1 MQGLEPVGKSKTGRP
16 PLYFGWYVLAT
27 TIFIGIVTT
36 GAGSSFGIFVVPLE
50 KEFGWDRFTV
60 TLAVSLGALVN
71 GVTQPFLGRAFD
83 VLGARKVILVSL
95 SVYGLA
101 ITLLSLTFH
110 LLFLVF
116 ILGFVAPFALSGT
129 SLTNTGAL
137 VAKWFQRKRATVV
150 GFNAAGLSSGGLL
163 LVPFAMYVLQA
174 TNWRIAWAALGLII
188 LVLAVP
194 MAFLFI
200 RDDPAKL
207 GLQPDGEAAVPDEV
221 TSETSSR
228 HLGPLE
234 IGEPGMWARSLR
246 SWPLWQMSG
255 SYAVCGFTTFI
266 LSVHFVPYA
275 IDQGIAP
282 GTAATIFGFM
292 MGLNLLG
299 TTGAGMLADR
309 IGGRKNVLAL
319 VYLLRGGAYVL
330 LLLVPST
337 MGLWAFAA
345 VAGFSW
351 VATASLTTTLT
362 AEVYGLRALGT
373 VSGLS
378 LLMHQIGGSAS
389 VVFAALLYDL
399 TGSYTI
405 PFAVAGA
412 LLFPAAL
419 SAFSI
424 NERRYSIRYQEM
436 APATAAD

>member
-1 MQGLEPVGKSKTGRP
+1 MNSSQASKP
-16 PLYFGWYVLAT
+16 PLYFGWYVLAA
-27 TIFIGIVTT
+27 TIFIGMVTT
-36 GAGSSFGIFVVPLE
+36 GAQSSFGIFVVPME

-71 GVTQPFLGRAFD
+71 GITQPFLGRLFD
-83 VLGARKVILVSL
+83 TLGARKVILVSL

-101 ITLLSLTFH
+101 ITLISLTFH

-116 ILGFVAPFALSGT
+116 ILGFVSPFALSGT
-129 SLTNTGAL
+129 SLNITGSL
-137 VAKWFQRKRATVV
+137 VAKWFRRMRGTVV
-150 GFNAAGLSSGGLL
+150 GFNAAGLSLGGFV
-163 LVPFAMYVLQA
+163 LVPLAMYVLQA
-174 TNWRIAWAALGLII
+174 THWRIAWAVLGLII

-200 RDDPAKL
+200 RDDPSKL
-207 GLQPDGEAAVPDEV
+207 GLEPDGDSEPADAATGEV
-221 TSETSSR
+221 TR
-228 HLGPLE
+228 RILGPLE
-234 IGEPGMWARSLR
+234 VLEPGKWAQSLR
-246 SWPLWQMSG
+246 SWPMWQMSG
-255 SYAVCGFTTFI
+255 SYAICGFTTFI

-275 IDQGIAP
+275 LDQGISE

-292 MGLNLLG
+292 MGLNILG
-299 TTGAGMLADR
+299 TTIAGMLSDR

-319 VYLLRGGAYVL
+319 VYLLRGGAYLL

-337 MGLWAFAA
+337 LGLWAFAA

-362 AEVYGLRALGT
+362 ADVYGLRALGT
-373 VSGLS
+373 ISGVS

-389 VVFAALLYDL
+389 VLFAALLYDL

-405 PFAVAGA
+405 PFAIAGA

-419 SAFSI
+419 SAFTI
-424 NERRYSIRYQEM
+424 NERRYSIRYQDL
-436 APATAAD
+436 AAATAAD

>member
-1 MQGLEPVGKSKTGRP
+1 MNKANTGKP

-27 TIFIGIVTT
+27 TIVIGMVTT
-36 GAGSSFGIFVVPLE
+36 GAQSSFGIFVLPLE

-71 GVTQPFLGRAFD
+71 GVTQPLLGRALD

-95 SVYGLA
+95 SVYGLTIA
-101 ITLLSLTFH
+101 LLSLTFH

-116 ILGFVAPFALSGT
+116 ILGFISPFALSGT
-129 SLTNTGAL
+129 SLTNTSAL
-137 VAKWFQRKRATVV
+137 VAKWFRRKRATAV
-150 GFNAAGLSSGGLL
+150 GFNSAGISLGGLL
-163 LVPFAMYVLQA
+163 LVPLAMYLLEA
-174 TNWRIAWAALGLII
+174 TSWRITWAALGLII
-188 LVLAVP
+188 LVVAVP

-207 GLQPDGEAAVPDEV
+207 GLGLDGDAAPPDEV
-221 TSETSSR
+221 TNEPSGR

-234 IGEPGMWARSLR
+234 IDEPGSWARSLR

-275 IDQGIAP
+275 IDQGVSP

-299 TTGAGMLADR
+299 VTGAGMLADQ
-309 IGGRKNVLAL
+309 IGGRKNVLAM
-319 VYLLRGGAYVL
+319 VYLLRGSAYL
-330 LLLVPST
+330 LLLLAPST

-345 VAGFSW
+345 LAGFSW

-373 VSGLS
+373 ISGLS

-405 PFAVAGA
+405 PFAIAGA

-419 SAFSI
+419 SAFTI
-424 NERRYSIRYQEM
+424 DERRYSIRYREM
-436 APATAAD
+436 APAVAAD

>member
-1 MQGLEPVGKSKTGRP
+1 MEPLGNVRAAKP
-16 PLYFGWYVLAT
+16 PPYFGWYVLAT
-27 TIFIGIVTT
+27 TIVIGIVTT
-36 GAGSSFGIFVVPLE
+36 GAGSSFGIFVLPLE

-95 SVYGLA
+95 TVYGLA
-101 ITLLSLTFH
+101 IALLSLTFH

-116 ILGFVAPFALSGT
+116 ILGFVTPFALSGT
-129 SLTNTGAL
+129 SLTNTSAL
-137 VAKWFQRKRATVV
+137 VAKWFRRKRATAV
-150 GFNAAGLSSGGLL
+150 GFNSAGLSLGGLL
-163 LVPFAMYVLQA
+163 LVPFAMYLLQA
-174 TNWRIAWAALGLII
+174 TSWRITWAVLGLII
-188 LVLAVP
+188 LLLAVP

-200 RDDPAKL
+200 RDDPAKM
-207 GLQPDGEAAVPDEV
+207 GLQIDGDAAPPADAMSEA
-221 TSETSSR
+221 SSR
-228 HLGPLE
+228 QLGPLE
-234 IGEPGMWARSLR
+234 IDEPGMWARSLR
-246 SWPLWQMSG
+246 SWPMWQMSG

-299 TTGAGMLADR
+299 VTGAGMLADR
-309 IGGRKNVLAL
+309 IGRRKNVLAL
-319 VYLLRGGAYVL
+319 VYLLRGGAYVM

-373 VSGLS
+373 ISGLS

-389 VVFAALLYDL
+389 VLFAALVYDL

-405 PFAVAGA
+405 PFALAGS

-419 SAFSI
+419 SAFTI
-424 NERRYSIRYQEM
+424 NERRYSIRYLEM